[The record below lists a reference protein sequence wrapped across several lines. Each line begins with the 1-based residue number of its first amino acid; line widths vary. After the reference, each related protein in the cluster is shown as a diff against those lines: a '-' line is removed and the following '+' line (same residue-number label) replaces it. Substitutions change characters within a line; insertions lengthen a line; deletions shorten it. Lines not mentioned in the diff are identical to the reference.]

1 MKYIIAILFVL
12 STPLLT
18 TAQTKGSITI
28 DKQQVLRYAEQM
40 PEADYD
46 VNAYIQEH
54 IQYPTEAIKEKQQ
67 GRIITDFVVTAEG
80 GFTNIS
86 VRKSGIYPSLSKEAI
101 RLIQT
106 MPKWKPAM
114 QNGKPVNVAYSLPIV
129 FRLPK

>member
-1 MKYIIAILFVL
+1 MKYLIITMIVFTPAFVYAQGTA
-12 STPLLT
+12 STT
-18 TAQTKGSITI
+18 VE
-28 DKQQVLRYAEQM
+28 KQQVLRYAEQM

-46 VNAYIQEH
+46 VNAYIQEN

-114 QNGKPVNVAYSLPIV
+114 QNGKPVNVAYSLPII